1 MKIMKKLMVML
12 RCFRKLLFEFSFED
26 KILFTEAF
34 ILTGINRYK
43 ILHVPFN
50 KLKTQMGNHNKE
62 SSDEISLD
70 EYKIVKKVR
79 NAVVNTSRY
88 TPWESLCLVQSM
100 TVQKM
105 LSKRNISSTLY
116 LGVNKDTNNEMKA
129 HSWIRSGQMYVTGGD
144 GSGYAMVAK
153 FCK

>member
-1 MKIMKKLMVML
+1 MKKLMVLL
-12 RCFRKLLFEFSFED
+12 RCLKKLLFEFSFED

-43 ILHVPFN
+43 ILHVPFR
-50 KLKTQMGNHNKE
+50 KLKIGLGEHNKE
-62 SSDEISLD
+62 SSSQVSLE
-70 EYKIVKKVR
+70 EYKVVRKVQ

-105 LSKRNISSTLY
+105 LTRRNINSTLY
-116 LGVNKDTNNEMKA
+116 LGVNKDSNNKMSA
-129 HSWIRSGQMYVTGGD
+129 HSWIRCGQIYVTGGN
-144 GSGYAMVAK
+144 GTGYATVAK

>member
-1 MKIMKKLMVML
+1 MKIMKKLMVLL
-12 RCFRKLLFEFSFED
+12 RCFKKLLFEFSFED
-26 KILFTEAF
+26 KVLFTEAF

-43 ILHVPFN
+43 ILHVPFS
-50 KLKTQMGNHNKE
+50 KLKIELGEHNKE
-62 SSDEISLD
+62 SSSKVSLE
-70 EYKIVKKVR
+70 EYRVVKKVR

-105 LSKRNISSTLY
+105 LTRRNISSTLY

-129 HSWIRSGQMYVTGGD
+129 HSWIRCGQVYVTGGD
-144 GSGYAMVAK
+144 GSGYATVAK

>member
-1 MKIMKKLMVML
+1 MKKLMVLL
-12 RCFRKLLFEFSFED
+12 RCLKKLLFEFSFED

-43 ILHVPFN
+43 ILHVPFR
-50 KLKTQMGNHNKE
+50 KLKIGLGEHNKE
-62 SSDEISLD
+62 SSSQVSRE
-70 EYKIVKKVR
+70 EYKVVRKVQ

-105 LSKRNISSTLY
+105 LTRRNISSTLY
-116 LGVNKDTNNEMKA
+116 LGVNKDSNNEMRA
-129 HSWIRSGQMYVTGGD
+129 HSWIRCGQIYVTGGN
-144 GSGYAMVAK
+144 GSGYATVAK

>member
-1 MKIMKKLMVML
+1 MKKLIVML
-12 RCFRKLLFEFSFED
+12 KCFKKLLFEFNLEN

-34 ILTGINRYK
+34 FLTGIMRFK

-50 KLKTQMGNHNKE
+50 KLKANLGSHNEE
-62 SSDEISLD
+62 SSKEVSID
-70 EYKIVKKVR
+70 EYKMAVKIR

-105 LSKRNISSTLY
+105 LSRRNISSTLY
-116 LGVNKDTNNEMKA
+116 LGINKDEKNEMKA
-129 HSWIRSGQMYVTGGD
+129 HSWIRCGKMFVTGGD
-144 GSGYAMVAK
+144 GSQYATVAK

>member
-1 MKIMKKLMVML
+1 MKKLGVLL

-34 ILTGINRYK
+34 ILTGIMRYK

-50 KLKTQMGNHNKE
+50 KLKTQLGEYNEE
-62 SSDEISLD
+62 SSEQVSLD
-70 EYKIVKKVR
+70 EYRVVKKVR

-105 LSKRNISSTLY
+105 LKKRNISSTLY
-116 LGVNKDTNNEMKA
+116 LGVNKDTSNEMKA
-129 HSWIRSGQMYVTGGD
+129 HSWIRCGQIYVTGGD
-144 GSGYAMVAK
+144 GSGYATVAK

>member
-1 MKIMKKLMVML
+1 MKKLMVLL
-12 RCFRKLLFEFSFED
+12 RCLKKLLFEFSFED

-43 ILHVPFN
+43 ILHVPFS
-50 KLKTQMGNHNKE
+50 KLKIGLGEHNKE
-62 SSDEISLD
+62 SSSQASLE
-70 EYKIVKKVR
+70 EYKVVR
-79 NAVVNTSRY
+79 KIQNAVVNTSRY

-105 LSKRNISSTLY
+105 LTRRKISSTLY
-116 LGVNKDTNNEMKA
+116 LGVNKDSNNEMKA
-129 HSWIRSGQMYVTGGD
+129 HSWIRCGQIYVTGGN
-144 GSGYAMVAK
+144 GTGYATVAK